1 MLTRV
6 VSGFA
11 WFGFLLWTLLCLGL
25 WGAIVLG
32 GDVLRWAAGAAMGGD
47 SAALAGILRFLEAF
61 GTILLAWV
69 WIAGTVFIAAAGFVM
84 RKAAKHAA
92 TVRMESVRVETGDWG
107 PREMPRE
114 MKDVTPPRGPDAP
127 DPEMK
132 RLPRS

>member
-25 WGAIVLG
+25 WGALALG

-47 SAALAGILRFLEAF
+47 AGALGGVLRFLEAF

-69 WIAGTVFIAAAGFVM
+69 WIAGTVFIAAAGLLM
-84 RKAAKHAA
+84 RKAAKHA
-92 TVRMESVRVETGDWG
+92 TVVRMESVRVETGAWG
-107 PREMPRE
+107 PRE
-114 MKDVTPPRGPDAP
+114 MKDVTPPREPDKP
-127 DPEMK
+127 DPETK
-132 RLPRS
+132 RLPPR